1 MRPIDYV
8 NITQGTDSNRRFSNG
23 NTLPLVT
30 RPNALAMFAPQTFSD
45 RGVWYYNPCDRSF
58 EGIRLTHQMSP
69 WVGDWSYF
77 CFMPQ
82 AEKLYASSFRRWSG
96 FRIEDSVLTPYYLK
110 YDLLRYRT
118 RIELSPT
125 NSGAII
131 RISADE
137 SITVPVFAVLPFEFP
152 SEIFVDTSRNV
163 IEGYTASYTH
173 VPKSGNLK
181 VYFVFAFDCGIY
193 EEMRDEGKNL
203 NGVGVKVE
211 KHRYTVRMATSYI
224 SLEQAYRNLERE
236 LLNKDF
242 ETVKSECEHEWNTLL
257 SRVKIKASDDVMK
270 TFYSCFYRAFIYP
283 NKLYERDENGDAWH
297 VVPESGEIKRG
308 VSYTNNAFW
317 DTYRT
322 TYPFYAIVAPEKM
335 NEIVEGFLNI
345 YDDTGTLPKCLTPS
359 DFNCMP
365 GCLLEAVIADTV
377 AKGLLSRENT
387 ERALKAMLVNA
398 NTTDKEL
405 NGRKCVEEYDRLG
418 YVPYEL
424 CSESVNE
431 TLDSAYGDY
440 CISVVAEALHDDEVC
455 KKYRKRS
462 GNYKNL
468 FDKNCSFMRAKDRNG
483 NFRKELFDCYAWGGD
498 YTEGSAWQSSLLVP
512 HDYDGLAG
520 LYGGKDAFLSMLDS
534 LFNGQPLYSVGKYGF
549 EIHEMTEMASVDLGQ
564 CAISNQPSFSFPYLY
579 AYFDEKQK
587 SRALLRKI
595 TKNYFSHRTDGF
607 PGDEDNGSMSCWY
620 MFAIMGL
627 YPITPGKAEYLVTEP
642 LSAKIT
648 CNGLSFNKLLKG
660 KKFIA
665 YKELV
670 KGKGE

>member
-8 NITQGTDSNRRFSNG
+8 YITQGTDSNRRFSNG

-45 RGVWYYNPCDRSF
+45 RGVWYYNPNDRSF

-69 WVGDWSYF
+69 WVGDWAYF

-82 AEKLYASSFRRWSG
+82 TEKLYSSPFRRWSG
-96 FRIEDSVLTPYYLK
+96 FRPEDSVLTPFYLK

-125 NSGAII
+125 DSGAIL
-131 RISADE
+131 RITADE
-137 SITVPVFAVLPFEFP
+137 SVETPVFSVLPFDFP
-152 SEIFVDTSRNV
+152 TEITVRSEKNT
-163 IEGYTASYTH
+163 IEGYTASYAH
-173 VPKSGNLK
+173 VPKSGKMK
-181 VYFVFAFDCGIY
+181 VYFVFSFDCGIFG
-193 EEMRDEGKNL
+193 EMRDEEKGLK
-203 NGVGVKVE
+203 GVGVKVE
-211 KHRYTVRMATSYI
+211 KHQYTVRMATSYI
-224 SLEQAYRNLERE
+224 SVEQAYRNLERE
-236 LLNKDF
+236 LANKDF
-242 ETVKSECEHEWNTLL
+242 ERVVSEGEREWNSLL
-257 SRVKIKASDDVMK
+257 SRIEIDASEDVKK
-270 TFYSCFYRAFIYP
+270 TFYSCLYRAFVYP
-283 NKLYERDENGDAWH
+283 NKLYERDELGEAWH

-377 AKGLLSRENT
+377 AKGLLSKENT

-398 NTTDKEL
+398 NTTGKEL
-405 NGRKCVEEYDRLG
+405 NGRKCVEEYEKLG
-418 YVPYEL
+418 YIPYD
-424 CSESVNE
+424 CCAESVNE
-431 TLDSAYGDY
+431 TLDCAYGDF
-440 CISVVAEALHDDEVC
+440 CISVVAESLQEEDVY

-462 GNYKNL
+462 ENYKNL
-468 FDKNCSFMRAKDRNG
+468 FDKKHLFMRAKDSQG
-483 NFRKELFDCYAWGGD
+483 NFREEVFDSYAWGGD
-498 YTEGSAWQSSLLVP
+498 YTEGCAWQSSLLVP
-512 HDYDGLAG
+512 HDYEGLAE
-520 LYGGKDAFLSMLDS
+520 LYGGKEPFLNKLDE
-534 LFNGQPLYSVGKYGF
+534 LFDGKPLYSVGKYGF
-549 EIHEMTEMASVDLGQ
+549 EIHEMTEMAAADLGQ

-579 AYFDEKQK
+579 AYFGEKQK
-587 SRALLRKI
+587 SRALLEKI
-595 TKNYFSHRTDGF
+595 TSEYFSYKTNGF

-620 MFAIMGL
+620 MFAVMGL

-642 LSAKIT
+642 LQAKIV
-648 CNGLSFNKLLKG
+648 CNGLLLNELLKD
-660 KKFIA
+660 KKFIS
-665 YKELV
+665 YKELI
-670 KGKGE
+670 KN